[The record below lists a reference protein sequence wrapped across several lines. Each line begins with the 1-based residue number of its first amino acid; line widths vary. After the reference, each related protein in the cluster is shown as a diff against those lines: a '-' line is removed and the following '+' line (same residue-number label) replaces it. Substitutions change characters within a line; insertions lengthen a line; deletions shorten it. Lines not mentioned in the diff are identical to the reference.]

1 MSERQPVRAEREV
14 TPKDVFARSNMPSR
28 WERLTNVAP
37 KTAQDRKYLAFVAA
51 RYRGD
56 KRLPHPDELEP
67 PGEFHTRQST
77 LCVGLA
83 SSGTG
88 IALTAAGQATHLPP
102 FVVAG
107 ILVLVCA
114 LVATVAVYVSTQPAV
129 SQFYGLKSRCE
140 QAEFRLR
147 ADPMD
152 SENTSTINKMIRCD
166 EGTLAYCAAKIA
178 SEIEQDSNWR
188 SSRLDILPIDLWEE
202 LAEVGESASQITEDR
217 EATTALESSRLRD
230 DPDVRAAIDEDKA
243 LTREALTLLAARVY
257 AFADY
262 RDEVLRLSMYA
273 RRDSTALSR
282 AVRRVADQQA
292 KDRLL

>member
-1 MSERQPVRAEREV
+1 
-14 TPKDVFARSNMPSR
+14 
-28 WERLTNVAP
+28 
-37 KTAQDRKYLAFVAA
+37 
-51 RYRGD
+51 
-56 KRLPHPDELEP
+56 
-67 PGEFHTRQST
+67 
-77 LCVGLA
+77 
-83 SSGTG
+83 
-88 IALTAAGQATHLPP
+88 
-102 FVVAG
+102 
-107 ILVLVCA
+107 
-114 LVATVAVYVSTQPAV
+114 
-129 SQFYGLKSRCE
+129 
-140 QAEFRLR
+140 AEFRLR

-188 SSRLDILPIDLWEE
+188 SSRLDISPIDLWEE